1 MYLSWINGPMTFS
14 HSKVQWWL
22 FFSRIPGEHCFF
34 RKTIILW
41 YKYPHTRNR
50 YFIRK
55 KSQEWKQRVFSAL
68 WMRTTSWR
76 WQSLNISRGLNHHG
90 RQPFSIALRGRWRCR
105 RCFGDQVPPPSLD
118 SLPPALADLQQPVS
132 ASLCLRA
139 FLITEGSQ
147 VCQGIHTTQKQ
158 HQPTTSNWQ
167 DLVYKY
173 PRPSPSAG

>member
-1 MYLSWINGPMTFS
+1 M
-14 HSKVQWWL
+14 VQWL
-22 FFSRIPGEHCFF
+22 SHIPKYSDDCFSVDYLENTAFSGKLLSCGINIPTPE
-34 RKTIILW
+34 TDILLE
-41 YKYPHTRNR
+41 KR
-50 YFIRK
+50 
-55 KSQEWKQRVFSAL
+55 SQEWKQRVFSAL

-105 RCFGDQVPPPSLD
+105 RCCGDRVPPTSLD
-118 SLPPALADLQQPVS
+118 SPLPQALADLQQPVS
-132 ASLCLRA
+132 ASLCLGA

-158 HQPTTSNWQ
+158 RQSTTSNWQ

-173 PRPSPSAG
+173 PRPSPSVG